1 MKTNKNYFF
10 AGLLICLPFLASAQT
25 PAATTPVASEPFA
38 SPEMVQQVLYLSFA
52 TVCVLL
58 VSVVF
63 LTISVRLLISQM
75 LGQAGVEKK
84 ASAFDRLYQYL
95 IGREEKKGKQLDVLI
110 NHEYDGIQELDN
122 DLPPWFKYLFY
133 LTISIGVVYMMVFHV
148 FEIAPLSSQEYLDE
162 MAQAEKDK
170 TEYMK
175 KAAFTI
181 DENNITLAESAED
194 LAEGKGIFTQY
205 CAACHGQLGEGKV
218 GPNFT
223 DKFWLHGGSINDLF
237 KTIKYGVPEKG
248 MISWQSQLN
257 PRQMREVASYI
268 LTLQGTNPPNQKEA
282 QGVEYIPASVTPA
295 DSTAV
300 PVDSLNQTKP

>member
-1 MKTNKNYFF
+1 MKTKKNYLFT
-10 AGLLICLPFLASAQT
+10 GLLICLPFLASAQNQAT
-25 PAATTPVASEPFA
+25 TTPVASEPFA
-38 SPEMVQQVLYLSFA
+38 SPEMVQQVLYLAFA

-58 VSVVF
+58 ISVVF

-75 LGQAGVEKK
+75 LGQAGIEKK

-95 IGREEKKGKQLDVLI
+95 IGREVKKGKQLDVMI

-122 DLPPWFKYLFY
+122 DMPPWFKYLFY
-133 LTISIGVVYMMVFHV
+133 LTIGIAVVYMMVFHV
-148 FEIAPLSSQEYLDE
+148 FEIAPLSGQEYLDE

-181 DENNITLAESAED
+181 DENNVTLAESAED
-194 LAEGKGIFTQY
+194 LAEGKGIFIQY

-223 DKFWLHGGSINDLF
+223 DKFWIHGGSINDLF

-257 PRQMREVASYI
+257 PRQMREVSSYI

-282 QGVEYIPASVTPA
+282 QGVEYIPAGVAPV

-300 PVDSLNQTKP
+300 PVDSLSQTKP

>member
-1 MKTNKNYFF
+1 M
-10 AGLLICLPFLASAQT
+10 
-25 PAATTPVASEPFA
+25 
-38 SPEMVQQVLYLSFA
+38 
-52 TVCVLL
+52 
-58 VSVVF
+58 
-63 LTISVRLLISQM
+63 
-75 LGQAGVEKK
+75 
-84 ASAFDRLYQYL
+84 
-95 IGREEKKGKQLDVLI
+95 
-110 NHEYDGIQELDN
+110 
-122 DLPPWFKYLFY
+122 
-133 LTISIGVVYMMVFHV
+133 
-148 FEIAPLSSQEYLDE
+148 APLSGQEYLDE

-181 DENNITLAESAED
+181 DENNVTLAESAED
-194 LAEGKGIFTQY
+194 LAEGKGIFKQY

-282 QGVEYIPASVTPA
+282 QGVEYIPAGAAPV

-300 PVDSLNQTKP
+300 PVDSLSQTKP